1 MNAQFQEFLNEG
13 QSDNFLKPENV
24 KKVLLQRWIP
34 LKQTGVPPRVFHAWK
49 EAGIML
55 GFGQS
60 EDKERE
66 RTMLTVAD
74 YVWTMIVKTL
84 RSFGM
89 GYKEI
94 LVVQNQ
100 LFISKTHEEYATD
113 QANLLIITD
122 PIERAIFIRN
132 TIDALA
138 ERDYVPSLEMGG
150 ALGQYIILI
159 VHAYALIKLHILEDG
174 SIIPIVNSK
183 HVFEHQK
190 KEAWKPY
197 ISINL
202 NQILFDLLLEPTQTK
217 QLLNSELLTDVESEI
232 LEMMRSKSIRK
243 LEIRFN
249 DKGGPMMM
257 QWTEEQ
263 QVTHEQYELFIKN
276 MKLRPYQEIKIKS
289 NDNTKSAYVEK
300 VYKRKLNG

>member
-1 MNAQFQEFLNEG
+1 MVSQFQEFLKDG
-13 QSDNFLKPENV
+13 QSDNFLNAENV
-24 KKVLLQRWIP
+24 KKILLQRWIP

-66 RTMLTVAD
+66 RTILTVAD

-94 LVVQNQ
+94 LVVQDQ
-100 LFISKTHEEYATD
+100 IFLSKTHEEYAID
-113 QANLLIITD
+113 QANLSNITD
-122 PIERAIFIRN
+122 PVERALFIKN
-132 TIDALA
+132 TIDSLA

-150 ALGQYIILI
+150 ALGQYILII
-159 VHAYALIKLHILEDG
+159 VHAYTLIKLHILENG
-174 SIIPIVNSK
+174 SIIPIVNNQP
-183 HVFEHQK
+183 VFLHQR
-190 KEAWKPY
+190 KELWNPY
-197 ISINL
+197 ISVNL
-202 NQILFDLLLEPTQTK
+202 NKILFDLLLEPTQTK

-263 QVTHEQYELFIKN
+263 QVTDEQYEQFIKN

-289 NDNTKSAYVEK
+289 NGNTKSAYVEK
-300 VYKRKLNG
+300 VFKRKLNG